1 MIKKGIKKFSSNFDL
16 NQLELF
22 VTLVRPTLYNN
33 LVRPTLYSNSALFIE
48 IRLYMRGGGG
58 GRLPPKVFQTQ
69 IVKSTISP
77 F

>member
-22 VTLVRPTLYNN
+22 VTLVRPTLY
-33 LVRPTLYSNSALFIE
+33 SNSALFVE

-58 GRLPPKVFQTQ
+58 GRLPPEVFQTQ
-69 IVKSTISP
+69 IVKSTLSP

>member
-22 VTLVRPTLYNN
+22 VT